1 MTSLFT
7 FKKKLV
13 GLRLEFNKVTGYKVS
28 ATNHFSKTSS
38 EQVNLERNSVE
49 LACHSCY
56 NKTPQTGWLKQQ
68 KSIFLESIFLAE
80 INVLRVLVSSEV
92 FHSGL

>member
-56 NKTPQTGWLKQQ
+56 NKIPQTGWLKQQ